1 MHKHFTTPVTFF
13 LIVLA
18 TNKINNNF
26 NGRQYM
32 KIFLDKLPISIGGP
46 ILGIAAMGNL
56 IHDFFPQS
64 REVCGLLSALLFILV
79 IAKLIKYPEI
89 FKEDLKNPVLASII
103 ATLSMA
109 IMLISNFF
117 YPYIGYYPAIS
128 LWVFAVLIHI
138 GFVINYII
146 RFVLH
151 FDITDYTAG
160 SFVVFAGVQMIAISA
175 PTFHQEFIGTIA
187 FWFSF
192 ICVSLVFIAITYRY
206 IKIPVPEPTK
216 PVIGVYAA
224 PFSLCAV
231 GYLSSVTPNNIILV
245 ISFYIITKILYIMVL
260 TKFIQ
265 YWQLPFYPTYAAYT
279 FPIVINAVTTLQ
291 TMKYLNNI
299 GINLTYMQ
307 YELII
312 EIIIA
317 IMLVSYVLAHY
328 LINIF
333 EVPRIRGD

>member
-1 MHKHFTTPVTFF
+1 
-13 LIVLA
+13 
-18 TNKINNNF
+18 
-26 NGRQYM
+26 M
-32 KIFLDKLPISIGGP
+32 KIYLDKLPISIGGP

-64 REVCGLLSALLFILV
+64 REICGLISALLFILV
-79 IAKLIKYPEI
+79 ILKLIKYPEI

-103 ATLSMA
+103 ATLPMA
-109 IMLISNFF
+109 LMLLSNFV

-128 LWVFAVLIHI
+128 LWILAIIIHI

-160 SFVVFAGVQMIAISA
+160 SFVVFAGIQMIAITA
-175 PTFHQEFIGTIA
+175 PAFHQEFIGTIA

-192 ICVSLVFIAITYRY
+192 LCVSLIFIAVTYRY
-206 IKIPVPEPTK
+206 LKIPVLEQIK

-245 ISFYIITKILYIMVL
+245 ISFYIITKILYIIVIK
-260 TKFIQ
+260 KFIE
-265 YWQLPFYPTYAAYT
+265 YRNFPFYPTYAAYT

-291 TMKYLNNI
+291 TMKYLNLI
-299 GINLTYMQ
+299 GINLSYMQ

-317 IMLVSYVLAHY
+317 IILVSYVLGYY

-333 EVPRIRGD
+333 EIPRIKKNN

>member
-1 MHKHFTTPVTFF
+1 
-13 LIVLA
+13 
-18 TNKINNNF
+18 
-26 NGRQYM
+26 M
-32 KIFLDKLPISIGGP
+32 KIYLDKLPISIGGP

-64 REVCGLLSALLFILV
+64 REICGLISALLFILV
-79 IAKLIKYPEI
+79 ILKLIKYPKI

-109 IMLISNFF
+109 LMLLSNFV

-128 LWVFAVLIHI
+128 LWILAIIIHI

-160 SFVVFAGVQMIAISA
+160 SFVVFAGIQMIAITA
-175 PTFHQEFIGTIA
+175 PAFHQEFIGTIA

-192 ICVSLVFIAITYRY
+192 LCVSLIFIAVTYRY
-206 IKIPVPEPTK
+206 LKIPVLEQIK

-245 ISFYIITKILYIMVL
+245 ISFYIITKILYIIVIK
-260 TKFIQ
+260 KFIE
-265 YWQLPFYPTYAAYT
+265 YRNFPFYPTYAAYT

-291 TMKYLNNI
+291 TMKYLNLI
-299 GINLTYMQ
+299 GINLSYMQ

-317 IMLVSYVLAHY
+317 IILVSYVLGYY

-333 EVPRIRGD
+333 EIPRIKKNN